1 MLQKVPLHI
10 ASTEANLKETI
21 RKFVVAPDIA
31 SFESTSTGS
40 VSDPRK
46 RKPSRNTEQLSPSPS
61 VTKRR
66 RIRIETSCTKQQ
78 QLPSPQSSRD
88 SLLARNGLPTTN
100 QHHSIGDA
108 LRSGSRSASRSINT
122 AQIPNPGQ
130 RSSIQQP
137 TPRIIQTTPSR
148 KNSVALS
155 DRSAQ
160 PTSSSV
166 SHKKGMA
173 SDTFVAPHFAR
184 PISSAHS
191 VTQVPPN
198 RLDRPNDAF
207 NAPSHIHTP
216 LRTGSKHPNDWSAR
230 PSALPPPSIGF
241 SAVRR
246 WLARQPLSVHS

>member
-21 RKFVVAPDIA
+21 RKLVAAPDIA
-31 SFESTSTGS
+31 GSEPTSTGS
-40 VSDPRK
+40 ISDPRK
-46 RKPSRNTEQLSPSPS
+46 RKLSNNVDQLSPSPS

-66 RIRIETSCTKQQ
+66 RIRIASGCTVQQ
-78 QLPSPQSSRD
+78 QQPSPESSRN
-88 SLLARNGLPTTN
+88 SLLAQGGLSSTN
-100 QHHSIGDA
+100 QHRSISRA
-108 LRSGSRSASRSINT
+108 LRSDSRSASRPINT

-137 TPRIIQTTPSR
+137 TPRIIQSTPSR
-148 KNSVALS
+148 TNSVALS
-155 DRSAQ
+155 DRPAQ
-160 PTSSSV
+160 PTPSL

-173 SDTFVAPHFAR
+173 SDTSVAPHFAL

-198 RLDRPNDAF
+198 RLDHPNGAF
-207 NAPSHIHTP
+207 KAPFRIRTP

-230 PSALPPPSIGF
+230 PSAPLPSSIGF
-241 SAVRR
+241 SAVRQ
-246 WLARQPLSVHS
+246 WLAR